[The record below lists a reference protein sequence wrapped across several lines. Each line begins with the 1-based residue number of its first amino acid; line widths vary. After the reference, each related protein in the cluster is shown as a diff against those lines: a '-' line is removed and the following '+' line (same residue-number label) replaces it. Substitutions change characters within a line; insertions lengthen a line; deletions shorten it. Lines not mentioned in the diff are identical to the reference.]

1 MEYSDVILDEMIDW
15 FNGVS
20 PVFRATKN
28 QIKNVTVIDLSYY
41 SDCKHKPVAR
51 LSKYGFGTVIPMTYG
66 DEELTA
72 LDAMKGCLRTN
83 G

>member
-1 MEYSDVILDEMIDW
+1 MIDEMIDW

-28 QIKNVTVIDLSYY
+28 QIKNVTVVDFSYY
-41 SDCKHKPVAR
+41 SDRKHKPVAR
-51 LSKYGFGTVIPMTYG
+51 LSQYGFGTVVPMMYG

-72 LDAMKGCLRTN
+72 LDAMKGCLRAN
-83 G
+83 GQ